1 MSKVLTHLPAGERV
15 GIAFSGGL
23 DTSVAVAW
31 MREHGAVPCT
41 YTADLG
47 QYDEDDIASVPSRA
61 MQYGAEIA
69 RLVDGFGGMVGRD
82 RLTVLVAG
90 EYRIRPVTHTLFPN
104 RVLREAGLLDQVD
117 RFLIRH
123 QGQRFQL
130 ESLARM
136 GLPLDRIH
144 ALPEED
150 MLITS
155 DVLLVPS
162 LPSVLGTVSPWVTDF
177 LAGLYDPDGAE
188 TSGYERIFLSRKKVT
203 TRQIVNQAEF
213 KALLEEHGIR
223 ELFPEDHSV
232 AEMARIVVGA
242 RFVISA
248 HGSGLS
254 NLCFLKPGAVV
265 VDILMPYHQ
274 DAYYWQITNIRG
286 GRYIGFF
293 GAGEH
298 PDDDV
303 DLVANKIDED
313 IHIDMEQM
321 RTLLNRELKGG

>member
-1 MSKVLTHLPAGERV
+1 MPNGKVYGKDTNLIMSSGNLLSTDLSREFGAYGGKPVSEGDLFTRKLHYGRSEHLKG
-15 GIAFSGGL
+15 
-23 DTSVAVAW
+23 TTAVITTKGHANFHHW
-31 MREHGAVPCT
+31 N
-41 YTADLG
+41 
-47 QYDEDDIASVPSRA
+47 YDCLP
-61 MQYGAEIA
+61 
-69 RLVDGFGGMVGRD
+69 RLQM
-82 RLTVLVAG
+82 
-90 EYRIRPVTHTLFPN
+90 
-104 RVLREAGLLDQVD
+104 LREAGLLDQVD

-265 VDILMPYHQ
+265 VDILMPHHQ